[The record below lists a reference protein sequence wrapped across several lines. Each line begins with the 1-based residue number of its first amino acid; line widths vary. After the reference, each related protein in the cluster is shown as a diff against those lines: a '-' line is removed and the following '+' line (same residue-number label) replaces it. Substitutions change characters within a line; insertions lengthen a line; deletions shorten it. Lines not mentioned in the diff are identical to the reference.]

1 LHFLKRQK
9 IVLVVDL
16 IEKKQRGEELTP
28 EEIRFLIH
36 NFSNG
41 HIPDYQVSAWLM
53 SVFFQ
58 GMNTHETSELIRAM
72 VDSGA
77 VIDFPDLPGVA
88 VDKHSTGGVG
98 DKITFLVAPL
108 VAAAGV
114 PVPMISGRGLGHTG
128 GTLDKLESIPG
139 LKTAI
144 DPVRFK
150 QIVADVGLAIISQ
163 SDTLVP
169 ADRKLYSLRD
179 VTATVK
185 SLPLICSSIL
195 SKKVAEGARA
205 LVLDIKTGIGAVI
218 QGYREARIL
227 GRALV
232 EYGNTMGLRTV
243 GVVTNMDTPLGN
255 EVGNALE
262 IAECAAILKS
272 GTGPDDLIEITMALG
287 SRMLVLGKK
296 ASSLE
301 QAEAILKE
309 LLQSGKGFVKWQEM
323 VVAQGGNP
331 EALDNPDLLP
341 QAKFHKEIKADRSG
355 IVQAVDALQIGKSS
369 VILGAGRRTIA
380 DVIDPGAGITVL
392 AKPGA
397 QIKAGDRLAI
407 LHTDRWDV
415 LETVVSRAKSA
426 FEIGDRPPDLRPYI
440 LDTIG
445 HVDSAW
451 DGLPFLGPNA

>member
-1 LHFLKRQK
+1 M
-9 IVLVVDL
+9 LVVDL
-16 IEKKQRGEELTP
+16 IEKKQRGEELDA

-58 GMNTHETSELIRAM
+58 GMNSHETRELIRAM
-72 VDSGA
+72 VDSGTI
-77 VIDFPDLPGVA
+77 IDFSDLPGVP

-114 PVPMISGRGLGHTG
+114 PIPMISGRGLGHTG

-139 LKTAI
+139 LTT
-144 DPVRFK
+144 VLSVERFK
-150 QIVADVGLAIISQ
+150 HIVADVGLAIVSQ
-163 SDTLVP
+163 SDMLVP

-195 SKKVAEGARA
+195 SKKVAEGAKA
-205 LVLDIKTGIGAVI
+205 LVLDVKTGVGAVI

-232 EYGNTMGLRTV
+232 EYGNAMGLRTV
-243 GVVTNMDTPLGN
+243 GVVTDMDTPLGS

-262 IAECAAILKS
+262 IAECAKILKH
-272 GTGPDDLIEITMALG
+272 GVGPDDLIEITMAVG
-287 SRMLVLGKK
+287 SRMMVLGKK
-296 ASSLE
+296 AATLE
-301 QAEAILKE
+301 EAESTLKK
-309 LLQSGKGFVKWQEM
+309 LLRSGKGLAKLQEM
-323 VVAQGGNP
+323 VEAQGGNSA
-331 EALDNPDLLP
+331 ALDEPGLLP
-341 QAKFHKEIKADRSG
+341 KSKHSKEIAAGRSG
-355 IVQAVDALQIGKSS
+355 MLQTVDALKIGKVS
-369 VILGAGRRTIA
+369 VLLGAGRRTIT
-380 DVIDPGAGITVL
+380 DVIDPGAGITIL

-397 QIKAGDRLAI
+397 EIKSGEPLAV
-407 LHTDRWDV
+407 LHTDRAEVID
-415 LETVVSRAKSA
+415 EAMSRIKGA
-426 FEIGDRPPDLRPYI
+426 FEIGDNPPRVRPRI

-445 HVDSAW
+445 RVESAW
-451 DGLPFLGPNA
+451 DGLPFPEQK

>member
-1 LHFLKRQK
+1 M
-9 IVLVVDL
+9 LVVDL
-16 IEKKQRGEELTP
+16 IEKKQRGEELDA

-58 GMNTHETSELIRAM
+58 GMNSHETRELIRAM

-77 VIDFPDLPGVA
+77 VIDFSDLPGVP

-139 LKTAI
+139 LTTALS
-144 DPVRFK
+144 VERFK
-150 QIVADVGLAIISQ
+150 QIVAEVGLAIVSQ
-163 SDTLVP
+163 SDVLVP

-205 LVLDIKTGIGAVI
+205 LVLDVKTGVGAVI

-232 EYGNTMGLRTV
+232 EYGNVMGLRTV
-243 GVVTNMDTPLGN
+243 GVVTDMDTPLGS

-262 IAECAAILKS
+262 IAECARILEH
-272 GTGPDDLIEITMALG
+272 GTGPDDLIEITMAVG
-287 SRMLVLGKK
+287 SRMMVLGKK
-296 ASSLE
+296 AATLE
-301 QAEAILKE
+301 EAESTLKK
-309 LLQSGKGFVKWQEM
+309 LLRSGKGLTKLQEM
-323 VVAQGGNP
+323 VEAQGGNP
-331 EALDNPDLLP
+331 EALVRPELLP
-341 QAKFHKEIKADRSG
+341 KSRHGKEVTADRTG
-355 IVQAVDALQIGKSS
+355 ILQAVDALKIGKTS
-369 VILGAGRRTIA
+369 VMLGAGRQTMTDA
-380 DVIDPGAGITVL
+380 IDPGAGITIL

-397 QIKAGDRLAI
+397 EVKSGDVLAI
-407 LHTDRWDV
+407 LHTDRAENVD
-415 LETVVSRAKSA
+415 EAASRIKSA
-426 FEIGDRPPDLRPYI
+426 FEFGDSPPRLRPRV

-445 HVDSAW
+445 RVESAW
-451 DGLPFLGPNA
+451 DGLPFPEHK